1 MILLYTAFVALL
13 AAAHLLVRWRVSI
26 LERQYARAA
35 KTADEALRQTV
46 FKEGNSSRPDP
57 AQMAKRQYQL
67 GRLADRRD
75 SVETRYTRWQTFGER
90 LGRFVSRVRGWK
102 GRKLP
107 YTFGVLDVVGL
118 LTLVDALG
126 VGQYVGVHALTQVV
140 LTWLHR

>member
-1 MILLYTAFVALL
+1 MILLYSAFVALL
-13 AAAHLLVRWRVSI
+13 AAAHLLVRWRVSN
-26 LERQYARAA
+26 LERQYAKAA
-35 KTADEALRQTV
+35 KTADEALRLTV

-57 AQMAKRQYQL
+57 AQLAKRQYQL

-75 SVETRYTRWQTFGER
+75 AVEARYTRWQSFSER
-90 LGRFVSRVRGWK
+90 LGRLVSRVRGWK

-126 VGQYVGVHALTQVV
+126 VSHYVGIQPLTQLVM
-140 LTWLHR
+140 TWLHR